1 MFLFTLILHAVCRS
15 CASGSLTQTLLV
27 SSACNKVVQQ
37 TREYI
42 TERPTREERLQDS
55 ADSFLLFH
63 WSSKHF
69 DGSFPDACTLKL
81 LTSRHTSHYR
91 PPVVHYLNYAH
102 ILRPIPRTC
111 HLRHLSAI
119 CSRWAALRLVLWF
132 SAMSLSCFAVV
143 ISNLTSASCITRSGF
158 TLLIALSAFWCIL
171 INRAW
176 QRWQG
181 CCDISGIKI
190 YDEAWSR
197 ATRVY
202 GRWGDNLWKQN
213 SVNNAVQRQTETT
226 NLLHGAIFFLVNV
239 PRQCFNLTVIHRCF
253 KMMHAATLAQKHTL
267 TLCHCAGWES
277 WTT

>member
-1 MFLFTLILHAVCRS
+1 MLSAGVVCLALQRKHY
-15 CASGSLTQTLLV
+15 L
-27 SSACNKVVQQ
+27 SAPRAAESATNKRIHHGKAK
-37 TREYI
+37 TRG
-42 TERPTREERLQDS
+42 TGEESLQDS

-63 WSSKHF
+63 WSAQHF

-81 LTSRHTSHYR
+81 LTSHYTSQYR

-111 HLRHLSAI
+111 HPRHLSAI
-119 CSRWAALRLVLWF
+119 CSRWAVLRLILWF
-132 SAMSLSCFAVV
+132 SAVSLSCFAVV
-143 ISNLTSASCITRSGF
+143 ISNLTSASYITRSGF

-213 SVNNAVQRQTETT
+213 SVNNGVQRQTETT
-226 NLLHGAIFFLVNV
+226 DLLHGAIFFPVNV

-267 TLCHCAGWES
+267 TRCHRSGWES
-277 WTT
+277 